1 MNQEQHRLET
11 EARAWLD
18 MGYTTKQLVKSLS
31 AQIAKHRGQ
40 AAADQLISEMARQKR
55 ECQR

>member
-18 MGYTTKQLVKSLS
+18 MGHTTKSKAKALS
-31 AQIAKHRGQ
+31 AKIAKHRGQ
-40 AAADQLISEMARQKR
+40 AAADQLISEMAKQKR
-55 ECQR
+55 EWLR